1 MAQQWKEIGNKN
13 SNETTFGT
21 DFMMHPDILYNISF
35 AGEQCQFIEN
45 SILSIVYLEIKMGTA
60 NKYNKYMNKYSG
72 VNPCVNHKEIL
83 ETIFLLIFFSLY
95 ILNHFYCHK

>member
-60 NKYNKYMNKYSG
+60 NKYNKYSG

-95 ILNHFYCHK
+95 ILKHFYCHK